1 LLNGLHRSEKKHSP
15 YLEVG
20 CLLLTSVLIVARQ
33 FTHPQFASCVI
44 DDSILQMSW
53 VKQFTQVLG
62 EGVWSPRWLPESN
75 GGYGSPVFV
84 FYSPLVYYITAVFQW
99 ASGSIILSMK
109 LVRGL
114 GLFLSGVA
122 MLAYASHFLERR
134 AALAIA
140 VVYIA
145 IPFHVLDVSYW
156 SLYAET
162 WAWVWFPLILLFMNR
177 IRSDQG
183 ATRSMLGLSLSY
195 TALILTHL
203 ISAYMVGFVIGVFA
217 LTCWAR
223 KDPPVR
229 IARILMGVL
238 GGLAL
243 SAFYLFP
250 AFYERRFVRLEY
262 STLLP
267 EFDFRNTFLFFPNS
281 DLICANPFQAKTI
294 HMLQLIC
301 VVQGIWILS
310 GVGLTMLRKPFL
322 RLRQEVGFQ
331 AAIAALCLF
340 LMTSLSSL
348 VWEWVPGLPQ
358 IQFSTRWLSIYSLAG
373 AILVGL
379 GFQAYS
385 ACETRMTRFI
395 AVGHVTATFAAA
407 LASLLIILGGC
418 FLTEKHSQMAAASIY
433 NAPEYNPKDMK
444 LWKQRVIQPGD
455 PPYSVLDG
463 KASVSIDRW
472 SAHDRDLNIR
482 AEAPTRIKIRL
493 LYYPGWTASCD
504 GRPIPLLTDPDSGA
518 IVLDIPTGF
527 HRLRIRFEDTLW
539 RKAALGWSIL
549 TAFGMF
555 FWAFK
560 ESCWK

>member
-1 LLNGLHRSEKKHSP
+1 MKRAWPH
-15 YLEVG
+15 LEVS
-20 CLLLTSVLIVARQ
+20 CLFLASALIVARQ
-33 FTHPQFASCVI
+33 FTSPQFASCVI

-53 VKQFTQVLG
+53 VRQFTRALSD
-62 EGVWSPRWLPESN
+62 GVWLPRWLPESN

-84 FYSPLVYYITAVFQW
+84 FYSPLVYYVTAVFQW

-134 AALAIA
+134 AALAMA

-183 ATRSMLGLSLSY
+183 ATMSMLGLSLSY

-203 ISAYMVGFVIGVFA
+203 ISAYMVSFVIGVFA

-250 AFYERRFVRLEY
+250 ALYERKFARLEY
-262 STLLP
+262 STSLP
-267 EFDFRNTFLFFPNS
+267 EFDFRNTFLFFPNL
-281 DLICANPFQAKTI
+281 DLIRANPFQAKTI
-294 HMLQLIC
+294 HILQLIS
-301 VVQGIWILS
+301 VLQGVWIVFGS
-310 GVGLTMLRKPFL
+310 GLTILKKPLL
-322 RLRQEVGFQ
+322 RLRREVGFQ
-331 AAIAALCLF
+331 TVIAVLCLF
-340 LMTSLSSL
+340 LMTSLSGL
-348 VWEWVPGLPQ
+348 IWEWVPGLPQ
-358 IQFSTRWLSIYSLAG
+358 IQFSTRWLSIYSLA
-373 AILVGL
+373 AATVVGI
-379 GFQAYS
+379 GFQDYGGG
-385 ACETRMTRFI
+385 ETRMVKL
-395 AVGHVTATFAAA
+395 AGLGHVTVAFVAGV
-407 LASLLIILGGC
+407 ASLLIILGGC
-418 FLTEKHSQMAAASIY
+418 FLAKEHSQMAAASIY

-463 KASVSIDRW
+463 KASVKIDCW
-472 SAHDRDLNIR
+472 STHNREFNIR
-482 AEAPTRIKIRL
+482 AEEPTRIRIRL
-493 LYYPGWTASCD
+493 LYYPGWTVSCD
-504 GRPIPLLTDPDSGA
+504 GGLIPSLTDPESGA
-518 IVLDIPTGF
+518 IVVDIPAGF
-527 HRLRIRFEDTLW
+527 HRLCIKFEDTWW
-539 RKAALGWSIL
+539 RTVALGCSTL
-549 TAFGMF
+549 TAFGMV

-560 ESCWK
+560 ASCCK